1 MTRSIAGV
9 VLLVSLATPLRA
21 QLVPPPNAPKALC
34 FRGRPLP
41 QCRAFWLTE
50 FGLSLPDGPF
60 GWELGGMRNVGKRS
74 AVGGTLYLRIDGG
87 TAYGVKPMYFMR
99 IRAVRRPRPGSRARG
114 RGRPAAAP

>member
-21 QLVPPPNAPKALC
+21 QLVPAPNAPKALC

-74 AVGGTLYLRIDGG
+74 AVGGTGEDSAQGPERS
-87 TAYGVKPMYFMR
+87 
-99 IRAVRRPRPGSRARG
+99 PGSPVSCCWVCTHS
-114 RGRPAAAP
+114 PAAEAPAPT